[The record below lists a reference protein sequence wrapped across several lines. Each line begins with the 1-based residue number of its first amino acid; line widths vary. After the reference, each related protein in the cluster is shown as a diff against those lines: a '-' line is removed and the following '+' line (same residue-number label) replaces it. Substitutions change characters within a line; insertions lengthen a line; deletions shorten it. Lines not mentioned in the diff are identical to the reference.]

1 MYKAFENDILN
12 AIKYIH
18 KGEQMTSVPALLL
31 ALLSP
36 GR

>member
-18 KGEQMTSVPALLL
+18 KGEQMTSVSALLL